1 MTIVTIMNITTMNL
15 PKPGGVSAAD
25 FKARCL
31 DLMDQV
37 QLKKTEIIVTKYG
50 KPVAKMVPLND
61 ESPDLFGW
69 LGHSVTYHGDIVG
82 PTGETWDAD
91 A

>member
-1 MTIVTIMNITTMNL
+1 MTIMKAMTPNVHSI
-15 PKPGGVSAAD
+15 SAAV
-25 FKARCL
+25 FKAKCL

-50 KPVAKMVPLND
+50 KAVAKMVPLSD
-61 ESPDLFGW
+61 EGPELFGF
-69 LGHSVTYHGDIVG
+69 LGQSVTYLGDIVG
-82 PTGETWDAD
+82 STGETWDAD

>member
-1 MTIVTIMNITTMNL
+1 MNLLNRNGHVIMTIMED
-15 PKPGGVSAAD
+15 VSAAD
-25 FKARCL
+25 FKAHCL

-37 QLKKTEIIVTKYG
+37 KLKKMEIVVTKYG

-61 ESPDLFGW
+61 EAPELFGF
-69 LGHSVTYHGDIVG
+69 LGRSVTYHEDIVG